1 MVSVAENDLWYKNGI
16 IYAIDVGTFADANGD
31 GVGDFAGMSAHLDYL
46 VNLGVTCLWL
56 LPFYPSPL
64 RDNGY
69 DVADYLNVDARYGSL
84 ADFVKFRRQASSRG
98 IRVLVDFVPHHSSD
112 QHPWF
117 QAATRDADSPLHG
130 YYYWSKKMP
139 ANPGKPS
146 FPGAEDGTWEYV
158 KEVDA
163 YYRHL
168 FYAFEPDLNLA
179 NPAVKEEI
187 LKVMSFWLEL
197 NVAGFRFDAANHI
210 LEGPDLQVHDRDAQH
225 HLLRELTAFMRSRRG
240 DAIFLA
246 EADDSSEHLRGYFN
260 NGDELQML
268 FNFLL
273 AQNTFLALADQD
285 ATPIAKI
292 LGIMRDMDLPR
303 AGQWANFL
311 RNLDE
316 LDLER
321 LSSEDRKRVY
331 DAFAPHKWMR
341 VYDRGIRR
349 RLAPMLGGDRE
360 RIELAYSLLL
370 TMPGTPVLMYGD
382 EIGMGE
388 DLDLQERWS
397 VRTPMQWSDR
407 PNGGFSTASAEK
419 LIEPV
424 ITGGDY
430 GFETLN
436 VVAQQRDADSL
447 LHWLERAI
455 RQRKLA
461 PEFGSGSYE
470 VIRTDARS
478 VLAHRCDWETG
489 SIVALHNLSLEACS
503 IRLDLEGDPDEPW
516 TDVFSNR
523 RYDPFNSRTEE
534 AEIDGYGYRW
544 LRKGGPRV

>member
-1 MVSVAENDLWYKNGI
+1 MPSVAENDLWYKNGI
-16 IYAIDVGTFADANGD
+16 IYAIDVATFADANAD
-31 GVGDFAGMSAHLDYL
+31 GFGDFAGMAAHLDYL

-56 LPFYPSPL
+56 LPFYPSPM

-69 DVADYLNVDARYGSL
+69 DIVDYLNVDPRYGSL
-84 ADFVKFRRQASSRG
+84 ADFVEFRRQASSRG
-98 IRVLVDFVPHHSSD
+98 IRVLVDFVPQHTSD
-112 QHPWF
+112 EHPWF
-117 QAATRDADSPLHG
+117 QTAKRDVNSSLHG
-130 YYYWSKKMP
+130 YYYWSKEVP
-139 ANPGKPS
+139 TNPGRPS

-158 KEVDA
+158 KAVDA
-163 YYRHL
+163 FYRHR
-168 FYAFEPDLNLA
+168 FYDFEPDLNLG
-179 NPAVKEEI
+179 NPAVKEEV

-210 LEGPDLQVHDRDAQH
+210 LEGPDLEVHDREAQH
-225 HLLRELTAFMRSRRG
+225 QLLRELTAFMRSRRG

-246 EADDSSEHLRGYFN
+246 EADDDPDNLRGYFN

-273 AQNTFLALADQD
+273 SQNIFLALADED
-285 ATPIAKI
+285 TAPVAKI

-321 LSSEDRKRVY
+321 LSSEERKRVY
-331 DAFAPHKWMR
+331 EAFAPEQRMR
-341 VYDRGIRR
+341 VYERGIRR
-349 RLAPMLGGDRE
+349 RLAPMLGGDRN

-370 TMPGTPVLMYGD
+370 TMPGTPVLIYGD

-388 DLDLQERWS
+388 NLDLQERWS
-397 VRTPMQWSDR
+397 VRTPMQWSAR
-407 PNGGFSTASAEK
+407 PNGGFSTAPAEE

-430 GFETLN
+430 GYEKLN

-461 PEFGSGSYE
+461 PEFGSGAFE
-470 VIRTDARS
+470 VIKTDDKT

-489 SIVALHNLSLEACS
+489 SIVALHNLSSEACS
-503 IRLDLEGDPDEPW
+503 TGLDLEGDPDAPW

-523 RYDPFNSRTEE
+523 RYEPFNSQTEE
-534 AEIDGYGYRW
+534 AEVDGYGYRW